1 MGFYEFVME
10 LAKLA
15 VLVLSPFVAYFLGR
29 NSLSDANRVKAS
41 EKRLREYYWPL
52 MNRYMLSFYWA
63 MPYSNSGLEARSK
76 FFDLLVANSY
86 LAGKETQR
94 LIPEFYEAYLDVL
107 EYNKENPKFDSSC
120 LTKLDTVFRQLIA
133 TTYKEYAAICKR
145 LGYPEPLEPKSAM
158 VYFHENGSSKETT
171 KPS

>member
-1 MGFYEFVME
+1 
-10 LAKLA
+10 
-15 VLVLSPFVAYFLGR
+15 
-29 NSLSDANRVKAS
+29 
-41 EKRLREYYWPL
+41 
-52 MNRYMLSFYWA
+52 MLSFYWA

-107 EYNKENPKFDSSC
+107 EHNEENPDFDSSC
-120 LTKLDTVFRQLIA
+120 LTRLDAAFRQLIA
-133 TTYKEYAAICKR
+133 TTYKEYAVICKR
-145 LGYPEPLEPKSAM
+145 LGYPDPLEPKPAM
-158 VYFHENGSSKETT
+158 VYCGNESSKETV